1 MKFRV
6 LPILVLLGVVF
17 CLFVM
22 MLVPKGCE
30 FTETLGSI
38 QLFPALALPILG
50 FLSVR
55 SRFTIQRFR
64 ALLSSDFIVSVIPI
78 TIIVYACISACFIR
92 YPGHI
97 FESDARRV
105 SVGMTREQV
114 IQTIGAFNLATGT
127 PEEHWE
133 TLGYYVQRPIGFDP
147 RKFHVRLKDGKV
159 VSAEFRTGISADD
172 YTQ

>member
-1 MKFRV
+1 MKFSVTR
-6 LPILVLLGVVF
+6 ILILLGVVV
-17 CLFVM
+17 CLFLM

-38 QLFPALALPILG
+38 QLIPALALPILG
-50 FLSVR
+50 VLSIRTRFR
-55 SRFTIQRFR
+55 SQRFR
-64 ALLSSDFIVSVIPI
+64 ALLSSDFIVSLIPI
-78 TIIVYACISACFIR
+78 AIIIWACTSACFIR
-92 YPGHI
+92 YPGHV
-97 FESDARRV
+97 FESDAKKI

-133 TLGYYVQRPIGFDP
+133 TLGYYIQRPIGFDR
-147 RKFHVRLKDGKV
+147 RKFHVRLRGGKV
-159 VSAEFRTGISADD
+159 VSAEIRSGLSADD